1 MSKYVKP
8 VLSYSADTVW
18 AAACAAQRVNGSY
31 IKPGEVDP
39 YDSTSKLANRTLI
52 DNILAGNEFAI
63 EVTDADRTA
72 AIDVRKFFQAYTFK
86 ILQGVVLGE
95 FDSNAM
101 SISNRD
107 TLTTNYEIAVIACL
121 PSSYERGTVRATVDQ
136 RIKFARG
143 GFVGVPNDK
152 VKLSVEV
159 LKSIFSQTWNIFY
172 VTGITDDDQV
182 IFFGHKTG
190 QVVGSKLNVSGTVK
204 AHRDDSTQLNRVK
217 IT

>member
-1 MSKYVKP
+1 MAKYVKP
-8 VLSYSADTVW
+8 VISYSADTVW

-31 IKPGEVDP
+31 IKFAEVDP
-39 YDSTSKLANRTLI
+39 HDSTAKLANRKLI
-52 DNILAGNEFAI
+52 DNILAGNQFAV
-63 EVTDADRTA
+63 EVTDADREA
-72 AIDVRKFFQAYTFK
+72 AADVRKFFQAYTFK

-107 TLTTNYEIAVIACL
+107 IITTNYEIAIIACL
-121 PSSYERGTVRATVDQ
+121 PSSYERGTVRATVEQ

-172 VTGITDDDQV
+172 ITGVTDDDQIV
-182 IFFGHKTG
+182 FFCHKTT
-190 QVVGSKLNVSGTVK
+190 QIVGSRLNISGTVK

-217 IT
+217 IG

>member
-8 VLSYSADTVW
+8 VFSYSADTVW

-31 IKPGEVDP
+31 IKFGDVDP
-39 YDSTSKLANRTLI
+39 YDSTAKLANRTLI
-52 DNILAGNEFAI
+52 DHILTESEFAI
-63 EVTDADRTA
+63 AVTDADRESA
-72 AIDVRKFFQAYTFK
+72 VEVRKFFQAYTFK
-86 ILQGVVLGE
+86 ILQGIALSE
-95 FDSNAM
+95 FDNNAM
-101 SISNRD
+101 LISNRD
-107 TLTTNYEIAVIACL
+107 VITTTYDIAIIACL
-121 PSSYERGTVRATVDQ
+121 PAAHARGTARSTVDQ
-136 RIKFARG
+136 RIRFARG

-159 LKSIFSQTWNIFY
+159 LKSIFSTTWNIFY
-172 VTGITDDDQV
+172 VTCITDDDQV
-182 IFFGHKTG
+182 VFFGHKTG